1 MMTAMMILMGMI
13 MMITNDSNLT
23 DSTSMCLP
31 LHLSIYLYLRIS
43 LDSSLCT
50 LHRMFRC
57 NSECVST
64 DGFQFI
70 FDACRD
76 PTILEEISGISK
88 LMENIDDDLA
98 VEGVDGDYDDF

>member
-1 MMTAMMILMGMI
+1 MSA
-13 MMITNDSNLT
+13 
-23 DSTSMCLP
+23 
-31 LHLSIYLYLRIS
+31 Y
-43 LDSSLCT
+43 
-50 LHRMFRC
+50 
-57 NSECVST
+57 ST

-88 LMENIDDDLA
+88 LMESIDDDLV